1 MVEKTGIWKS
11 NSAHIL
17 QRQNKIYFVK
27 YIYITLFLYY
37 SNKGWV
43 VIRGLQASQ
52 EVERE
57 KLLRHLGLTCN
68 QFTVTI
74 NS

>member
-1 MVEKTGIWKS
+1 MVEKTGILKS

-17 QRQNKIYFVK
+17 QRLTKISFVK
-27 YIYITLFLYY
+27 YVYITLFLYY

-52 EVERE
+52 EVETEAVKRL
-57 KLLRHLGLTCN
+57 KA
-68 QFTVTI
+68 
-74 NS
+74 

>member
-17 QRQNKIYFVK
+17 QRQTKISFVK
-27 YIYITLFLYY
+27 YVYITLFLYY
-37 SNKGWV
+37 SNKGWA

-57 KLLRHLGLTCN
+57 AIKTLRPNL
-68 QFTVTI
+68 
-74 NS
+74 